1 MTRHSYLSGLTRISK
16 SINASVTK
24 VFCLRATRVLKL
36 FTKVSLSESL
46 QFLTYP
52 IVLLVVMPRVWFQSL
67 WRSRNLLQGRWDL
80 YMGFDPLS
88 SLNNLFYRTQWE
100 NLRRFGTNGHSPF
113 VGTGDYPLA
122 RWFHLSLI
130 SSYLYSNAGA
140 VTMLAGSI
148 VTFLSLIFFIE
159 VQVWWWVLLAVCL
172 TLVSPTAFAMAFYRQ
187 NYQILGW
194 MWIPGALYALH
205 SGQWVLATLLLLT
218 SASFAVTPFLLM
230 LVPVSVGLVGS
241 PSIELCVCLLITVI
255 FASIVLIRP
264 WKRAEP
270 RQGWRLFG
278 VQIGTFGR
286 RTARYRRTSMK
297 LHLPL
302 QFVLVT
308 YGLVTVLL
316 WMANS
321 SIPWSLVLALI
332 LTVVN
337 ERLCRVAD
345 FQSLVMLLSVVLV
358 TLVLLYPP
366 SFVTMFALWFALAT
380 PPTMLGVKVDG
391 SLLSLRVR
399 PVQPFSH
406 DVILNRF
413 RRVFARMPPVGTTL
427 MIFRDPAGIYEN
439 VFDGFRRLIE
449 TPILVGMEFDRRVF
463 PDWYFIAE
471 TNQEGAPDVWCQT
484 WDQVKS
490 KVKEYNADS
499 VIVFSA
505 EGRIVLEGSQE
516 TFLTD
521 FQPVDLIEVDKVIDP
536 MNKLHEK
543 TGVVMSVWE
552 KR

>member
-1 MTRHSYLSGLTRISK
+1 
-16 SINASVTK
+16 
-24 VFCLRATRVLKL
+24 
-36 FTKVSLSESL
+36 
-46 QFLTYP
+46 
-52 IVLLVVMPRVWFQSL
+52 
-67 WRSRNLLQGRWDL
+67 
-80 YMGFDPLS
+80 
-88 SLNNLFYRTQWE
+88 
-100 NLRRFGTNGHSPF
+100 
-113 VGTGDYPLA
+113 
-122 RWFHLSLI
+122 
-130 SSYLYSNAGA
+130 
-140 VTMLAGSI
+140 
-148 VTFLSLIFFIE
+148 
-159 VQVWWWVLLAVCL
+159 
-172 TLVSPTAFAMAFYRQ
+172 
-187 NYQILGW
+187 
-194 MWIPGALYALH
+194 
-205 SGQWVLATLLLLT
+205 
-218 SASFAVTPFLLM
+218 
-230 LVPVSVGLVGS
+230 
-241 PSIELCVCLLITVI
+241 
-255 FASIVLIRP
+255 
-264 WKRAEP
+264 
-270 RQGWRLFG
+270 
-278 VQIGTFGR
+278 
-286 RTARYRRTSMK
+286 MK

-337 ERLCRVAD
+337 ERLNRVAD

-358 TLVLLYPP
+358 TLVLLCSP

-427 MIFRDPAGIYEN
+427 MIFRDPEGIYEN

-536 MNKLHEK
+536 MNELHEK

>member
-1 MTRHSYLSGLTRISK
+1 MTRL
-16 SINASVTK
+16 
-24 VFCLRATRVLKL
+24 RVLLK
-36 FTKVSLSESL
+36 KAPLSDYL
-46 QFLTYP
+46 QFVTYP
-52 IVLLVVMPRVWFQSL
+52 ITLLAIMPSAWAKSL
-67 WRSRNLLQGRWDL
+67 WRSRILLRGKWDL

-88 SLNNLFYRTQWE
+88 SLNNLYYRTQWE

-337 ERLCRVAD
+337 ERLNRVAD

-358 TLVLLYPP
+358 TLVLLCSP

-427 MIFRDPAGIYEN
+427 MIFRDPEGIYEN

-536 MNKLHEK
+536 MNELHEK